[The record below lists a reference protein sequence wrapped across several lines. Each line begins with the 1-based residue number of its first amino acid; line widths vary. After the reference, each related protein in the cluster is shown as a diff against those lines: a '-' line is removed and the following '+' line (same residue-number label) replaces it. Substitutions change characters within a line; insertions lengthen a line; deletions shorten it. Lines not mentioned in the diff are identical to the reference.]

1 MTRILVADNDN
12 DMRAMLRELLE
23 DAGYQVA
30 EAADG
35 RAVLAHLRLTDA
47 PMVVLLDQRMPSLT
61 GAEVVD
67 LYLQAGN
74 PTTPREFIV
83 LTGNPER
90 VKTALNGRVPVI
102 AKPFELE
109 TLLDAVAAA
118 AARLQDV

>member
-1 MTRILVADNDN
+1 MTRILVVDNDS

-23 DAGYQVA
+23 DEGHHVT

-35 RAVLAHLRLTDA
+35 SAALAHLRTTDV

-61 GAEVVD
+61 GTEVVNS
-67 LYLQAGN
+67 YLQAGA
-74 PTTPREFIV
+74 PTSPREFIV

-90 VKTALNGRVPVI
+90 VKAMLNGRTPVV

-109 TLLDAVAAA
+109 TLLEAVADAE
-118 AARLQDV
+118 ARLLAK